1 MEREKESERTLMAVA
16 NKPKTTLVVALVTT
30 ILLAFAGTGCEQPEK
45 VQLKSRT
52 LTPKKGIIPDYQK
65 TLIGAL
71 ERGEKRHIYVQ
82 LKKHLDKTQQ
92 AQLEKQGIKLLSYIG
107 SKTWHATLSA
117 PGALEFT
124 SSAAVQRSPILAAVR
139 WIGEIKPEDKI
150 EPKILTKGV
159 GDYNRQPDGRVDVI
173 VVFFPDVSKV
183 SLAAVVKRYGQMV
196 RKPGMLNDVVVRLSE
211 AKIQQ
216 LSQEDSV
223 QWIEEVGPP
232 DKDMSDGADAAAE
245 IVPLWSAPYDLDGTN
260 VQVGQWEDGNPD
272 ATHGDLIGRVN
283 IVENVGVSDHATH
296 VAGIIA
302 GNGSLSAGAG
312 GTANQWRGVGDQIDI
327 YSYSTQVDNLEPED
341 HNSAINTWGI
351 DVSNN
356 SWSSG
361 GSNYTV
367 RSAKFDQV
375 VCGIYGRKIPLVFL
389 ASNRNHI
396 FNTVAQPG
404 GSAKNTIVVGNINSD
419 DNTISIKS
427 SWGPTDEEQTK
438 PDVVAPGDETGGDT
452 GIKSCVANLFLDIHN
467 NALIPDFG
475 PGDGPDGIDDYMY
488 PYGIKTGTSMSTPVV
503 SGTVALMLQQYR
515 KTYFGDE
522 ARNDAPLPSTF
533 KVILCHTAEDLI
545 DNPGGGADLVGPDY
559 VYGYGLINAEHA
571 VNAVQNERFLEG
583 VIHSATDEDTYKF
596 DVAVGEDELKVTLAW
611 DDPNGTVGAA
621 DIIQNDLDIV
631 LINPAGS
638 AFYPPWELDPT
649 NPGNPAVRNS
659 YGTEAA
665 ADAHRDEHNVVE
677 QVVVDTPAAGTW
689 TIKVKTSDLP
699 YPYQRYSLIAGDQ
712 ANDRLEGQV
721 DIIQVL
727 DRSGS
732 MGGLASSGSADTK
745 IEVLR
750 NAATHF
756 IDLMKPNVGNQLG
769 LVQFN
774 QNVVAFA
781 PAHDADLSVLTGAR
795 AGILT
800 SETVPSINSGGTTSI
815 GDGLNEALNQLTGP
829 AADADHDQVILL
841 VTDGKEN
848 TPLWVDDV
856 NDALIA
862 SNIAV
867 YALGLGYGSG
877 INEEILSNLADAT
890 GGTFRVTSDEL
901 IFRKFFIEILA
912 GALDWA
918 VVVDPVGELSKGEN
932 VLVPVTVGVDE
943 TSSTFTA
950 YWERF
955 NNAID
960 LTLISPSGTVIT
972 PSNATPDTHIRF
984 GKHPRYAFYQLDFPL
999 GGSLAGEWAGQ
1010 WKMKLSGTNQISS
1023 GQKARYSASA
1033 FAEGGAKLDVS
1044 LGEVAHIAGK
1054 AVPIKV
1060 CLMKD
1065 GKLLSGAQID
1075 VHCDAPAVS
1084 VASVLNRGKVSL
1096 NELRKNARIKGD
1108 SISLVDQKLQIL
1120 TKQAGKDILP
1130 RKMTKFML
1138 FDDGKHGDG
1147 KVRDGVYAASFTDNK
1162 TPGSYTLR
1170 IVASNIP
1177 AGKNL
1182 TTTREWTTSLYNGI
1196 NTDPKYSQ
1204 IDVKRLTQTADGWRY
1219 IVKVVPRDQFDNYL
1233 GPGHRVSISVSSRY
1247 GKYQIKL
1254 TDNIDGSY
1262 IKDIL
1267 LPTKE
1272 LKAGVKLGINIDGKK
1287 FTDLKK
1293 PIRLP

>member
-1 MEREKESERTLMAVA
+1 MERKKESERTLMAVA
-16 NKPKTTLVVALVTT
+16 NESKATLVVALVTT

-52 LTPKKGIIPDYQK
+52 LTPKEGIIPDYQK

-82 LKKHLDKTQQ
+82 LEKHLDKTQQ
-92 AQLEKQGIKLLSYIG
+92 AQLEKQGIRLLSYIG

-124 SSAAVQRSPILAAVR
+124 SSAAVKRSPILGTVK
-139 WIGEIKPEDKI
+139 WVGEIKPEDKI
-150 EPKILTKGV
+150 EPKILKKGI

-173 VVFFPDVSKV
+173 VVFFPDVSKD
-183 SLAAVVKRYGQMV
+183 SLAAVVKRYGQMM

-211 AKIQQ
+211 ANIKQ

-232 DKDMSDGADAAAE
+232 PEDLNDGSRACINIDVLHA
-245 IVPLWSAPYDLDGTN
+245 APYNLEGTN
-260 VQVGQWEDGNPD
+260 VQAGQWETGNPD
-272 ATHGDLIGRVN
+272 GTHDDLTGRITV
-283 IVENVGVSDHATH
+283 VEAGAVTSHATH
-296 VAGIIA
+296 VAGILC
-302 GNGSLSAGAG
+302 GDGSRSAAEGGA
-312 GTANQWRGVGDQIDI
+312 ANQWRGMADAVSIFSFTAAGTPPEEHQGAIQTNGIDI
-327 YSYSTQVDNLEPED
+327 
-341 HNSAINTWGI
+341 
-351 DVSNN
+351 SNN
-356 SWSSG
+356 SWG
-361 GSNYTV
+361 HNANYGTYRADSVKYDRIV
-367 RSAKFDQV
+367 RGQ
-375 VCGIYGRKIPLVFL
+375 YGRAIPLVFAAGNSGPNYDRIL
-389 ASNRNHI
+389 PNGA
-396 FNTVAQPG
+396 T
-404 GSAKNTIVVGNINSD
+404 AKNPITVGNVYSD
-419 DNTISIKS
+419 TLEISGTS
-427 SWGPTDEEQTK
+427 SRGPTDNNLVK
-438 PDVVAPGDETGGDT
+438 PDVVAAGDESGAAK
-452 GIKSCVANLFLDIHN
+452 IKSTVS
-467 NALIPDFG
+467 PDT
-475 PGDGPDGIDDYMY
+475 
-488 PYGIKTGTSMSTPVV
+488 YGEKSGTSMAAPAV

-522 ARNDAPLPSTF
+522 TRDDAPLPSTF
-533 KVILCHTAEDLI
+533 KAILCHTAEDLI

-559 VYGYGLINAEHA
+559 VYGYGVVNAEQA
-571 VNAVQNERFLEG
+571 VDAIQNERFLEG
-583 VIHSATDEDTYKF
+583 VIHSATDEDTYEF
-596 DVAVGEDELKVTLAW
+596 DVAAGEDELKVTLAW
-611 DDPNGTVGAA
+611 DDPNGTAGAA
-621 DIIQNDLDIV
+621 DILQNDLDLV
-631 LINPAGS
+631 LINPAGN
-638 AFYPPWELDPT
+638 AFYPPWELDPA

-665 ADAHRDEHNVVE
+665 ADTHRDEYNVVE

-721 DIIQVL
+721 DIVQVL

-750 NAATHF
+750 DAATHF

-774 QNVVAFA
+774 QNVVAFD

-795 AGILT
+795 AGVLT
-800 SETVPSINSGGTTSI
+800 SVTVPSINSGGTTSI

-918 VVVDPVGELSKGEN
+918 VVVDPVGELGRDEN
-932 VLVPVTVGVDE
+932 VLVPVTIGVDE

-955 NNAID
+955 DNAID
-960 LTLISPSGTVIT
+960 FTLISPSGTVIT
-972 PSNATPDTHIRF
+972 PSNATPNTQIRF

-999 GGSLAGEWAGQ
+999 EGSLAGEWAGQ
-1010 WKMKLSGTNQISS
+1010 WKMKLSGTNHISS

-1054 AVPIKV
+1054 AIPIKV

-1065 GKLLSGAQID
+1065 GKPLSGAQID

-1084 VASVLNRGKVSL
+1084 VANVLNRGKVSL
-1096 NELRKNARIKGD
+1096 NELKKNALISRD
-1108 SISLVDQKLQIL
+1108 PISLVDQKLQIL

-1219 IVKVVPRDQFDNYL
+1219 IVKIVPRDQFDNYL
-1233 GPGHRVSISVSSRY
+1233 GPDHRVSISVSSRY
-1247 GKYQIKL
+1247 GKYQIEL
-1254 TDNIDGSY
+1254 TDNVDGSY
-1262 IKDIL
+1262 TKDIL

-1287 FTDLKK
+1287 FTDVKK
-1293 PIRLP
+1293 TIQLP